1 VTEFHVDNGNSI
13 HHDNLKSRE
22 AIMKIQAMVL
32 LIAVAGLVIGCGPS
46 QQEWEATLQ
55 ELENAKAEAADLKKQ
70 LDDRIGALE
79 AENADLRDQLDGF
92 DEKYANQKELLEQLK
107 KQEALAK
114 ERLKIISDML
124 SKFESLIKAGK
135 LKVKIRDGKM
145 LLELP
150 SAVLFKSGES
160 NLSKDGEKTL
170 AEVAPV
176 LASIKNREFQVAGH
190 TDNQPIKKSEFE
202 SNWELSV
209 ARALKVVTFLE
220 KSGVKP
226 KNLSVAGYSQY
237 QPVADNS
244 GPKGKAANR
253 RIEIVVMPDLD
264 ELPDMKELEKMVA
277 EDGG

>member
-1 VTEFHVDNGNSI
+1 MRI
-13 HHDNLKSRE
+13 H
-22 AIMKIQAMVL
+22 AM
-32 LIAVAGLVIGCGPS
+32 ISTMAVAAVVFGCGPS
-46 QQEWEATLQ
+46 KQEWEAKLQ
-55 ELENAKAEAADLKKQ
+55 ELDDAKAEIADLKKQ
-70 LDDRIGALE
+70 LEDRIGALE

-92 DEKYANQKELLEQLK
+92 DEKYASQKELLEKLK

-124 SKFESLIKAGK
+124 SKFKALIKAGK

-145 LLELP
+145 MLELP
-150 SAVLFKSGES
+150 SAVLFKAGEAK
-160 NLSKDGEKTL
+160 LSKDGEKTL

-176 LASIKNREFQVAGH
+176 LASIKKREFQVAGH
-190 TDNQPIKKSEFE
+190 TDNQPIKKSEFA
-202 SNWELSV
+202 SNWELST
-209 ARALKVVTFLE
+209 ARALMVVKFLE
-220 KSGVKP
+220 KNGVKP

-244 GPKGKAANR
+244 SAKGKASNR

-264 ELPDMKELEKMVA
+264 ELPNMKALEKMVA